1 MQAFLDRVRGKA
13 RAISPAGVLVV
24 TRFSTNAGARL
35 PQFMTVLMAA
45 TLLISGCRRWS
56 HDQSCE
62 ADQGWGWKKSL
73 KLQMLFE
80 LNSALKRA
88 KNMTG
93 LYVEPCST
101 VIPLP

>member
-1 MQAFLDRVRGKA
+1 
-13 RAISPAGVLVV
+13 VLVV

-45 TLLISGCRRWS
+45 TQLISGCRRWS

-62 ADQGWGWKKSL
+62 ADQGWCWKKSL